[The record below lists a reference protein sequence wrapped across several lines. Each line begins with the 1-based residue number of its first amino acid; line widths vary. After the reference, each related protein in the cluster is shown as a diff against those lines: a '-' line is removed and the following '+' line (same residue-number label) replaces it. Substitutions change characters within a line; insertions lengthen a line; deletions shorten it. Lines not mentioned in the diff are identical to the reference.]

1 MDMKKDVM
9 LCSLKS
15 IHVYSTIIIH
25 FSIIIAECLS
35 LLHINDVC
43 FDIDKTLVNTAY
55 LGNS

>member
-15 IHVYSTIIIH
+15 IHEYSTIIIH
-25 FSIIIAECLS
+25 FYIIIAECLS

-43 FDIDKTLVNTAY
+43 FDIDKPLVNTAY
-55 LGNS
+55 